1 MKKVLLAVLVF
12 CIMQLLVSVVMMIP
26 MIVMNLK
33 PNDSVMFTFM
43 GMALILSGILTFLI
57 CWKGLNV
64 IEFPQTFSCS
74 DINWKWG
81 LVAIVA
87 SLLGIIAGDL
97 LSEIVELPN
106 VIEDM
111 ILGMAKSIWGIL
123 AIAVIGP
130 VIEELVFREGICGY
144 LMRNGSN
151 TWRAIWISAIFFG
164 IIHFNPAQVPFA
176 ILMGVIL
183 GVIYAK
189 TGNIVITSIIHI
201 LNNSI
206 AVIEVNVLG
215 DKAKEFS
222 MVEWIGGNVV
232 AGVCIIVGFAG
243 CAYLLRKFWE
253 ANLIKSEEYNR
264 NCDYSEYSDYS
275 DKNDDYNKQ

>member
-81 LVAIVA
+81 LGAIVA